1 MCIVLTWP
9 VLLKAQQVIGCSI
22 ASDVLSL
29 VRASLSQN
37 ENRPSDPTVASVP
50 VIARK
55 KSSNYLDL
63 QVDFRYCFI
72 RSEEYPECIWFV
84 FWEKLRLG
92 NFVSRLTDL

>member
-9 VLLKAQQVIGCSI
+9 VLLKAQQVIGCSM

-55 KSSNYLDL
+55 NRQITWIYI
-63 QVDFRYCFI
+63 QVDFRHCFMAI
-72 RSEEYPECIWFV
+72 TKIDLKTSFSKIKICIL
-84 FWEKLRLG
+84 K
-92 NFVSRLTDL
+92 N